1 MDQLITGVRPSIA
14 AGPLEH
20 GGLRSRPPR
29 GVLGLLEARRRAMVS
44 TTLFVRNL
52 AYSIDSKA
60 LEDAFGAVGP
70 VRSAFIVNGGDGK
83 PRGIG
88 FVEL

>member
-1 MDQLITGVRPSIA
+1 M
-14 AGPLEH
+14 
-20 GGLRSRPPR
+20 
-29 GVLGLLEARRRAMVS
+29 S

-52 AYSIDSKA
+52 AYTVDSKA